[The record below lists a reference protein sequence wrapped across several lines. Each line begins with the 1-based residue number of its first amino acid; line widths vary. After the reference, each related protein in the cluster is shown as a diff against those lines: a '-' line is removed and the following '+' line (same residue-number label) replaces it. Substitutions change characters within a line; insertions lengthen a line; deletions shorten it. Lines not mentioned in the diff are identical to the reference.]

1 MAMNYRYL
9 IIFTIFLSAFGYTS
23 AQTPDFTGI
32 KVMIN
37 PGHGGHDSDDRGQ
50 PNGFW
55 ESEGNLTKGLWL
67 RDLLEARGCEVVM
80 SRVLNR
86 TEDDLPL
93 SQIAAMANENAVD
106 LFISIHSNA
115 ANQVSNFPLTI
126 FNGKSET
133 PAIPEAKVWAQILW
147 EQLITNKATH
157 WTNTAP
163 HFIGDL
169 TLNPTFTSGYGV
181 LYPLEV
187 PGIISEGS
195 FHDYLPEMDR
205 LLNLEYRKQE
215 AWNIYYAML
224 TYFELSGSESFG
236 QITGI
241 IRDTLLAKPTYTLP
255 NSADKFEVV
264 NNAQVKIIETGEMYQ
279 VDAYNTGFY
288 YFDSLA
294 PGTYHLVFSADKY
307 FNDTVPLTVETH
319 KFTYHNHW
327 LEADKTMPPKV
338 LYTSPV
344 ANSTVNCNDPISLTF
359 SMNMDTASVTNAF
372 SLEPATDGTF
382 TWDDAQMTVSF
393 QPLEPY
399 TTQTSYTVLLDN
411 TAQHQWGVGL
421 DEDFTFEFFTGD
433 RNRYTLEKTFPL
445 DQQTE
450 VSPYLQFRLEFDA
463 PLNNSSLIGAVSIE
477 ANDGTIIGTKSA
489 NITTINN
496 KGHYYFRPSEDLNFT
511 TDYTLKLEGSIK
523 DIDNIPLVESLSIH
537 FSTMQPLDNLNVLD
551 EMESQET
558 WSIDFANSTGVDAS
572 SFLLKW
578 IKEYRLGTGSLILRY
593 WFTSPEGKIHI
604 KPANAVSL
612 TDGMKYIGLW
622 VWGDL
627 SLQQLYLKF
636 DNETVLPLGNI
647 DFAGWK
653 YCYAEVPQGAT
664 AVMGIEMVRSSE
676 SYNSGEIYLDA
687 LSQMTPVSVSNIP
700 GSKIKVYPNPVIDGR
715 VMVDGLPAEE
725 PITFTLSD
733 LAGRIL
739 QQGNIQ
745 TDQTGSAIIK
755 IDSNPG
761 NSVSLLTISYMQYRF
776 TKLLNH

>member
-1 MAMNYRYL
+1 MNYRYL
-9 IIFTIFLSAFGYTS
+9 IIITILLSAFWNIS
-23 AQTPDFTGI
+23 AQTPDFAGI

-93 SQIAAMANENAVD
+93 SQIAAMANQNEVD

-147 EQLITNKATH
+147 EQLITIKATH
-157 WTNTAP
+157 WTNTDP

-169 TLNPTFTSGYGV
+169 TLNPSFTYGYGV

-195 FHDYLPEMDR
+195 FHDYQPEMDR

-215 AWNIYYAML
+215 AWNMYYAMI
-224 TYFELSGSESFG
+224 TYFGLSGSENFG

-241 IRDTLLAKPTYTLP
+241 IRDTLLAKPTYNLP

-264 NNAQVKIIETGEMYQ
+264 NNAQVKVMETGEVYQ
-279 VDAYNTGFY
+279 VDAFNTGFY

-307 FNDTVPLTVETH
+307 FNDTVPLTVEAH

-338 LYTSPV
+338 LYASPE
-344 ANSTVNCNDPISLTF
+344 ANSTINCNDPVSLTF
-359 SMNMDTASVTNAF
+359 SMNMDTASVANAF
-372 SLEPATDGTF
+372 ALEPETAGTF
-382 TWDDAQMTVSF
+382 TWDETMMIVSF

-399 TTQTSYTVLLDN
+399 ATQTTYTVLLDN

-421 DEDFTFEFFTGD
+421 EEDFTFEFFTGD
-433 RNRYTLEKTFPL
+433 RNRYTVEKTFPL

-450 VSPYLQFRLEFDA
+450 VSPYLQFRLVFDA
-463 PLNNSSLIGAVSIE
+463 PLNNSSLIEAVSIE
-477 ANDGTIIGTKSA
+477 AIDGTVIGTKSA
-489 NITTINN
+489 SISTIDN
-496 KGHYYFRPSEDLNFT
+496 KGHYYFRPGEDLNFA
-511 TDYTLKLEGSIK
+511 TDYTLKLAGSIK
-523 DIDNIPLVESLSIH
+523 DIDNIPLVESLSIP
-537 FSTMQPLDNLNVLD
+537 FSTMQPLDDLTVLD
-551 EMESQET
+551 EMESVDN
-558 WSIDFANSTGVDAS
+558 WSLDLANSTGVDAS

-578 IKEYRLGTGSLILRY
+578 TKEYRLGTGSLILRY
-593 WFTSPEGKIHI
+593 LFTADEATIQV
-604 KPANAVSL
+604 KPGNPIPL
-612 TDGMKYIGLW
+612 IDGMKYIGLW
-622 VWGDL
+622 VWGEL
-627 SLQQLYLKF
+627 SLQQLNLKF
-636 DNETVLPLGNI
+636 DNEAILSLGVI

-653 YCYAEVPQGAT
+653 YCFAEVPQGAT
-664 AVMGIEMVRSSE
+664 AVTGVEIVRGSE
-676 SYNSGEIYLDA
+676 STNSGDIYMDA
-687 LSQMTPVSVSNIP
+687 LSQMTPVSI
-700 GSKIKVYPNPVIDGR
+700 SKNQRSPITVYPNPVINGR
-715 VMVDGLPAEE
+715 VMVEGLPVEQQ
-725 PITFTLSD
+725 ITYEITD
-733 LAGRIL
+733 LAGRKLRQGQL
-739 QQGNIQ
+739 QTNQA
-745 TDQTGSAIIK
+745 GSIIIE
-755 IDSNPG
+755 IDSNHG
-761 NSVSLLTISYMQYRF
+761 NSVSLLTISYKQYRF

>member
-1 MAMNYRYL
+1 
-9 IIFTIFLSAFGYTS
+9 
-23 AQTPDFTGI
+23 
-32 KVMIN
+32 MIN

-93 SQIAAMANENAVD
+93 SQIAAMANQNEVD

-157 WTNTAP
+157 WTSTTP
-163 HFIGDL
+163 HYIGDL
-169 TLNPTFTSGYGV
+169 TLNPTFTYGYGV

-224 TYFELSGSESFG
+224 TYFELSGSENFG

-264 NNAQVKIIETGEMYQ
+264 NNAQVKIIETGDIYQ
-279 VDAYNTGFY
+279 VDAFNTGFY
-288 YFDSLA
+288 YFDSLP

-307 FNDTVPLTVETH
+307 FNDTVPLTVEAH

-338 LYTSPV
+338 LYATPE
-344 ANSTVNCNDPISLTF
+344 ANSTINCNDPISLTF
-359 SMNMDTASVTNAF
+359 SMNMDTASVTTAF

-382 TWDDAQMTVSF
+382 TWDESMMIVSF

-399 TTQTSYTVLLDN
+399 ATQTTYTVLLDN
-411 TAQHQWGVGL
+411 TASHQWGVSL
-421 DEDFTFEFFTGD
+421 ENDFTFEFFTGD
-433 RNRYTLEKTFPL
+433 RNRYSVEKTYPVEN
-445 DQQTE
+445 QTE
-450 VSPYLQFRLEFDA
+450 ISPYLQFRLVFDA
-463 PLNNSSLIGAVSIE
+463 PLNNSSLIGAVTIE
-477 ANDGTIIGTKSA
+477 ASDGTQIGTKSA
-489 NITTINN
+489 SITTIDN
-496 KGHYYFRPSEDLNFT
+496 KGHYYFKPDTDLDFATN
-511 TDYTLKLEGSIK
+511 YTLNLSGSIK
-523 DIDNIPLVESLSIH
+523 DVNNIPLVEEQTIP
-537 FSTMQPLDNLNVLD
+537 FTTMQTIGELSVFD
-551 EMESQET
+551 EMEDENF
-558 WSIDFANSTGVDAS
+558 WSLDKDNSTGLDAS
-572 SFLLKW
+572 SFLKKW
-578 IKEYRLGTGSLILRY
+578 TKEYRLGAGSLILRY
-593 WFTSPEGKIHI
+593 LFTANDANIQV
-604 KPANAVSL
+604 KPVDPIPL
-612 TDGMKYIGLW
+612 IDEMRYLGLW

-627 SLQQLYLKF
+627 SSHPINLKF
-636 DNETVLPLGNI
+636 DNEAVLSLGII
-647 DFAGWK
+647 DFAGWN

-664 AVMGIEMVRSSE
+664 ALVGIEIVRGSE
-676 SYNSGEIYLDA
+676 STNKGEIYLDA
-687 LSQMTPVSVSNIP
+687 LSQMTPVSVISAA
-700 GSKIKVYPNPVIDGR
+700 GSMLKVYPNPVIDGR
-715 VMVDGLPAEE
+715 VMVDGLPAEQSVTYQ
-725 PITFTLSD
+725 IADF
-733 LAGRIL
+733 AGRKL
-739 QQGNIQ
+739 QQGKLHTNQ
-745 TDQTGSAIIK
+745 AGSAIIE

-761 NSVSLLTISYMQYRF
+761 NSVLLLTISYKEYRF